1 MQFRP
6 ATANS
11 ENQYPPNLMT
21 LKYLMKKKMKKIFRN
36 FLNFEPW
43 NHKKT
48 LEIPKYLLNE
58 ECKQGAKHVISFYTM

>member
-1 MQFRP
+1 
-6 ATANS
+6 
-11 ENQYPPNLMT
+11 
-21 LKYLMKKKMKKIFRN
+21 MKKKMKKIFRN